1 MAYHAS
7 RPEIR
12 DVRADSSDQRDQFIP
27 VRKSDLLHALTAQG
41 VLGPD
46 AEKFRHLFRLLGSVL
61 HYGYFDQLERLR
73 EGYFYFNPELD
84 PHVHFGHD
92 ALEQAYGELVRDF
105 AEVLRSANFVEIS
118 QPEIERAHR
127 ECALIQVELHT
138 PVDEFRE
145 VRFFRRGR
153 QHEHVE
159 IRSTWLPWRKK
170 EIEIEVLN
178 DVVLFAAMKPH
189 DGPPPEKK
197 AKRNR
202 HRPTKTR
209 PGAVLIKYFRNIPNA
224 DLNALYPNVQV
235 VMGWKDMLIMA
246 VPALFGGVP
255 IVLKLF
261 PTLTVLFLVLG
272 FYLGVS
278 GTVQDNDL
286 KQALGALSAIVALG
300 AFLFRQWTKYH
311 RRTLQHQKELT
322 DHVYFRNINNNAGIF
337 DYVIGAAEE
346 QECKEALLAYY
357 FLHTADE
364 VPTPAVLGRR
374 IESWLKETFGA
385 QVSFEVEDALEKLER
400 FQLLRRKGEFLS
412 VLPLDDA
419 LARLDMLWDGF
430 FRFDKAPPRPA
441 PEQVQL
447 FRRNGGSG

>member
-1 MAYHAS
+1 M
-7 RPEIR
+7 PETR

-27 VRKSDLLHALTAQG
+27 VRKSDLLQALTAQG
-41 VLGPD
+41 VLGAD
-46 AEKFRHLFRLLGSVL
+46 DERFRHLARLLGSVF
-61 HYGYFDQLERLR
+61 HYSYFAQLERLR
-73 EGYFYFNPELD
+73 EDYFYFNPDLD
-84 PHVHFGHD
+84 PHVHFGH
-92 ALEQAYGELVRDF
+92 AAVERAYGELVRDF
-105 AEVLRSANFVEIS
+105 VDVLRSANFVEVS
-118 QPEIERAHR
+118 RAEIERAHR
-127 ECALIQVELHT
+127 ENALIRVELRI

-153 QHEHVE
+153 QFEHVE
-159 IRSTWLPWRKK
+159 IRSTWVPWRKK
-170 EIEIEVLN
+170 EIEIEVFD

-189 DGPPPEKK
+189 DGPPPEKRK
-197 AKRNR
+197 KRNR
-202 HRPTKTR
+202 HRPAKTR
-209 PGAVLIKYFRNIPNA
+209 PGAVLIKYFRHIPSA
-224 DLNALYPNVQV
+224 DLNALYPHVQV

-261 PTLTVLFLVLG
+261 PTVTVLFLVLG

-364 VPTPAVLGRR
+364 APNATVLGRR
-374 IESWLKETFGA
+374 IESWLKESFGA
-385 QVSFEVEDALEKLER
+385 TVTFEIEDALAKLER
-400 FQLLRRKGEFLS
+400 FGLLKRQGAVLS
-412 VLPLDDA
+412 VMPIDDA
-419 LARLDMLWDGF
+419 LARLDKAWDDF
-430 FRFDKAPPRPA
+430 FRYQKAPPARPV

-447 FRRNGGSG
+447 FRTGGG